1 MQKTAVVLALAVAL
15 ATSAQAKSKKESLGR
30 IKDAP
35 PSVSA
40 TTQLLGPSGE
50 LRGTARL
57 EQRPAGT
64 QVTVTAEDMPPGT
77 YGVHLHETG
86 KCDGPDFKSAGGHFN
101 PGHRQHGHDNPLGAH
116 TGDLPNLVVGADGH
130 GSFTEQLPDLTLTGG
145 TAPLLDADGAAVVVH
160 AQADDYKT
168 DPSGNSGAR
177 IACGALAAH
186 P

>member
-1 MQKTAVVLALAVAL
+1 MRSVAVIVAVAL
-15 ATSAQAKSKKESLGR
+15 AATGAQGKSKRVSLGK

-35 PSVSA
+35 PSVTA

-64 QVTVTAEDMPPGT
+64 QVVVAVEGMAPGT
-77 YGVHLHETG
+77 YGVHLHAVG
-86 KCDGPDFKSAGGHFN
+86 KCDAPDFKTAGGHFN
-101 PGHRQHGHDNPLGAH
+101 PGNKMHGHDNPTGAH
-116 TGDLPNLVVGADGH
+116 AGDLPNVVVGADGH
-130 GSFTEQLPDLTLTGG
+130 GTFTEQLPDLALTGG

-160 AQADDYKT
+160 AGPDDYKT

-177 IACGALAAH
+177 TACGVIAAH

>member
-1 MQKTAVVLALAVAL
+1 MRSVAVVLALALVASG
-15 ATSAQAKSKKESLGR
+15 AHGKSKRVSLGK

-35 PSVSA
+35 PSVTA

-64 QVTVTAEDMPPGT
+64 QVVVAVEGMAPGT
-77 YGVHLHETG
+77 YGVHLHAVG
-86 KCDGPDFKSAGGHFN
+86 KCDAPDFKTAGGHFN
-101 PGHRQHGHDNPLGAH
+101 PANKMHGHDNPMGAH
-116 TGDLPNLVVGADGH
+116 AGDLPNVVVGADGH
-130 GSFTEQLPDLTLTGG
+130 GTFTEQLPDLTLTGG
-145 TAPLLDADGAAVVVH
+145 TGPLLDADGAAVVVH
-160 AQADDYKT
+160 AGPDDYKT

-177 IACGALAAH
+177 IACGVIAEH

>member
-1 MQKTAVVLALAVAL
+1 MRTVAAVALAVAL
-15 ATSAQAKSKKESLGR
+15 ATSAQAKKRESLGR

-35 PSVSA
+35 PSVIAS
-40 TTQLLGPSGE
+40 TQLLGPNGE

-64 QVTVTAEDMPPGT
+64 QVTVAVEGMPPGT

-86 KCDGPDFKSAGGHFN
+86 KCDAPDFKTAGGHFN
-101 PGHRQHGHDNPLGAH
+101 PGHRQHGHDNPLGSHA
-116 TGDLPNLVVGADGH
+116 GDLPNLVVGADGK
-130 GSFTEQLPDLTLTGG
+130 GGFTEQLPDLALAGG
-145 TAPLLDADGAAVVVH
+145 PAPLLDADGAAVLVH

-177 IACGALAAH
+177 IACGSLSAH